1 MASIDLVI
9 EVGARDADGSY
20 PIFSHW
26 RGLRDITQPHVMAK
40 ARFDFAKLASA
51 ETGAD
56 AYGQL
61 LTDGLFQD
69 EAARDNYKEARK
81 AAEDFKADLRFR
93 IAIDSKAV
101 ELHALRWET
110 LRDPIPPNEC
120 LTTRRSVLF
129 SRYLL
134 SKGDWES
141 DRPRA
146 RQDLRAL
153 VAVADP
159 ADLEPKEFP
168 PVKAKEW
175 HAMIGEALGT
185 DIRVDELGTPE
196 KAATLDAI
204 AGALERADYD
214 ILVLVAHGYLEA
226 NGTPRLWL
234 EDVVPAD
241 TGKGWAGALASGVDL
256 ANRVDA
262 LARDRKPRLVVLC
275 CCESAGSGAL
285 RGNDWDMLAALGPR
299 LAAVGVPAVV
309 AMQGLIPMDMARKF
323 LKTFFEKIQFDGQV
337 DRAITAARGE
347 NQADPR
353 FWMPAL
359 FLRLES
365 GNLRW
370 YTRGFLVEDS
380 FQRWK
385 AVVDAIRDR
394 RCLPVLGPGLLD
406 PVFGPLR
413 RLARKWAE
421 DTEHRFPM
429 ASYLADDL
437 QQVAQYLAVTQEP
450 ETPRKGLMRYLCET
464 IIERH
469 KQALTPAL
477 IDRYDPLDKVPE
489 DLLGELIVKV
499 WEASRA
505 AASQDAHDIL
515 ARLPF
520 PLYVTANPDNLM
532 FEALRRAKTLKG
544 EPKKPRRAPLRWPEP
559 TQPAAPA
566 RGPAPAVDGV
576 EDKDKDYI
584 PTETEP
590 LVFHVLGSLDHWD
603 DVPVTEDDYFEILI
617 QFGFNR
623 SKLHGE
629 VQRALATNS
638 LLFLGFQLDEWNFR
652 VLLHALRQYITQA
665 AAKGIRVAVQIN
677 PEECRIQDA
686 AGAHK
691 YLEQYFES
699 KNIFAY
705 WGSAEDF
712 LGELWEQWPGKGP
725 AGGAG

>member
-69 EAARDNYKEARK
+69 EAARDNYKEARN

-241 TGKGWAGALASGVDL
+241 TGKGWAGTLASGVDL
-256 ANRVDA
+256 ANRVGA

-275 CCESAGSGAL
+275 CCESAGSGEL

-353 FWMPAL
+353 FWMPAASSCGW
-359 FLRLES
+359 RAATSAGIRAGSSSKTASSVGRPSSTRSETGSACPSWDRGSWIRSS
-365 GNLRW
+365 GRSADSPGSGRRTRNTASRW
-370 YTRGFLVEDS
+370 PPTS
-380 FQRWK
+380 
-385 AVVDAIRDR
+385 
-394 RCLPVLGPGLLD
+394 
-406 PVFGPLR
+406 
-413 RLARKWAE
+413 
-421 DTEHRFPM
+421 PM
-429 ASYLADDL
+429 TCSKL
-437 QQVAQYLAVTQEP
+437 AQYLAVTQEP
-450 ETPRKGLMRYLCET
+450 ETPRKGLRRYLCET

-469 KQALTPAL
+469 KQALT
-477 IDRYDPLDKVPE
+477 
-489 DLLGELIVKV
+489 
-499 WEASRA
+499 
-505 AASQDAHDIL
+505 
-515 ARLPF
+515 
-520 PLYVTANPDNLM
+520 
-532 FEALRRAKTLKG
+532 RR
-544 EPKKPRRAPLRWPEP
+544 
-559 TQPAAPA
+559 
-566 RGPAPAVDGV
+566 
-576 EDKDKDYI
+576 
-584 PTETEP
+584 
-590 LVFHVLGSLDHWD
+590 
-603 DVPVTEDDYFEILI
+603 
-617 QFGFNR
+617 
-623 SKLHGE
+623 
-629 VQRALATNS
+629 
-638 LLFLGFQLDEWNFR
+638 
-652 VLLHALRQYITQA
+652 
-665 AAKGIRVAVQIN
+665 
-677 PEECRIQDA
+677 
-686 AGAHK
+686 
-691 YLEQYFES
+691 
-699 KNIFAY
+699 
-705 WGSAEDF
+705 
-712 LGELWEQWPGKGP
+712 
-725 AGGAG
+725 